1 MANNLYELILMAD
14 IYGSKPTLKIGR
26 LEAFKTRLGSIL
38 TITSILCIL
47 SALVYFGLDLFSSS
61 NPKIVLSI
69 TNIDYPEKYHMSNEN
84 FGFVFGLQD
93 VNTYNQYID
102 ETIYTAKAFQK
113 TATRV
118 QVGNSSEFQWD
129 VTPLELVR
137 CSIDKF
143 PDEFKELYKFSPLND
158 MYCLKNNSFYIDGT
172 FLNDHYSFLYI
183 ELSECRNSTEKMDI
197 PCKPKSEIDAKLT
210 GSFFAFSHT
219 DITIDPRNY
228 TSPNQN
234 YNGDTYTTISN
245 KYFKEMHHYVKQ
257 IQIET
262 DRGFLLNNVDRIKFL
277 KDDYIKEMTD
287 FRVASNFL
295 SYTLKLSTVF
305 ETYSRSY
312 KKVQNVAAEVG
323 GVVEIISI
331 LCAVLAFFYN
341 KAKFNE
347 LIINEFFYV
356 DDSTGTNMKSIV
368 DNSSNDTKKF
378 NSNTVLHS
386 VMSSNYPSRK
396 ESSKQT
402 VVTYSKPTVLIKNSE
417 THNNSKELTI
427 YTPTIRLTFVQSFC
441 YFFASCCFKK
451 SRTTRILEKGQ
462 KEVEKQMDIL
472 NILKK
477 MGEVDRLKEIL
488 LTETQIKLFNL
499 PYKNKLNLDNYV
511 EKDLSKD
518 EIVKYISNL
527 KTNNSH
533 GLNSSVYK
541 TLSHNVY
548 RILNQINL
556 PK

>member
-1 MANNLYELILMAD
+1 MLMAD
-14 IYGSKPTLKIGR
+14 IYGSRPTFKIGR
-26 LEAFKTRLGSIL
+26 LETFKTKFGSML
-38 TITSILCIL
+38 TILSVLCIL
-47 SALVYFGLDLFSSS
+47 SAFIYFSLDIFTSD

-69 TNIDYPEKYHMSNEN
+69 TNVGYPQKYHMSNDN

-118 QVGNSSEFQWD
+118 QVGNTSEFQWD
-129 VTPLELVR
+129 VTLLELVR

-143 PDEFKELYKFSPLND
+143 PDEFKDLYKFSPLND

-183 ELSECRNSTEKMDI
+183 ELSECRNSTENI
-197 PCKPKSEIDAKLT
+197 NNPCKPKSEIDAKLT

-228 TSPNQN
+228 TTPNQN

-262 DRGFLLNNVDRIKFL
+262 DRGFLLSDIHEITFL

-287 FRVASNFL
+287 YRIANNFL
-295 SYTLKLSTVF
+295 SYTLKLSTVV

-323 GVVEIISI
+323 GVVELISI

-341 KAKFNE
+341 KAKLNE
-347 LIINEFFYV
+347 LIINELYYV
-356 DDSTGTNMKSIV
+356 SNDRTVKQNKSTI
-368 DNSSNDTKKF
+368 DNPVYETKKNPNLVLNSRLSSNHPFRGD
-378 NSNTVLHS
+378 
-386 VMSSNYPSRK
+386 
-396 ESSKQT
+396 SKAT
-402 VVTYSKPTVLIKNSE
+402 VVTYFRPTVPRPEDINSSY
-417 THNNSKELTI
+417 NSTDMVT

-451 SRTTRILEKGQ
+451 TRTTKILEKGQ
-462 KEVEKQMDIL
+462 KEIERQMDVL

-477 MGEVDRLKEIL
+477 MGEVERLKDIVLSEQQLRI
-488 LTETQIKLFNL
+488 FNL
-499 PYKNKLNLDNYV
+499 PYKNKLSLEESK
-511 EKDLSKD
+511 EKEMSRE
-518 EIVKYISNL
+518 EINNAWNFVKM
-527 KTNNSH
+527 NNSH
-533 GLNSSVYK
+533 PLNNAVMR
-541 TLSHNVY
+541 TLGHNIN
-548 RILNQINL
+548 RIFNEKAL
-556 PK
+556 PE